1 VPLVV
6 ARVSNLL
13 PADMRVSGAVCV
25 GAFYTGATMQTTS
38 ILRALMRKR
47 ERLKRGQSTLCGTTS
62 LHRRLSDLREMGVV
76 IVSRRVCG
84 ASHNRYFATF
94 VPEHILKSCRPS
106 AKTTSPR
113 SIKTK

>member
-1 VPLVV
+1 MPLV

-47 ERLKRGQSTLCGTTS
+47 GLTSFEAFTLCGTTS